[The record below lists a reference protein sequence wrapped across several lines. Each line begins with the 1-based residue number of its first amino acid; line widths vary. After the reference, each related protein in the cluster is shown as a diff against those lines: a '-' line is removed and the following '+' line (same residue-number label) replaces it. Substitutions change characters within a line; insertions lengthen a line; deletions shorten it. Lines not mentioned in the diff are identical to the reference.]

1 MYNEK
6 YLKAKIKSYNGKINT
21 NFQNNKMPK
30 EDSKYICLSVIL
42 IDSVFRTGKNYYPQ
56 VFLEECKYVVK
67 EEKIPKY
74 IIEDIEVSSD
84 SEKENSDEENSDEKN
99 SDEKNLKNTNIT
111 HILKL
116 IFETYNK
123 YFL

>member
-1 MYNEK
+1 
-6 YLKAKIKSYNGKINT
+6 
-21 NFQNNKMPK
+21 MPK

-116 IFETYNK
+116 IFEAYNK